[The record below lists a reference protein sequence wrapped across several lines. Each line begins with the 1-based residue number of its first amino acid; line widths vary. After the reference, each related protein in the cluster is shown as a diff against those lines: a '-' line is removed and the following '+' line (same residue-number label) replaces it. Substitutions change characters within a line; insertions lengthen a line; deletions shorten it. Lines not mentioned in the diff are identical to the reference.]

1 MHRVSF
7 ERMKGA
13 VPVVALVGLAAC
25 GGSAASKGVTRP
37 VITTPAKVIV
47 SPASAAMGY
56 GVHFQFHAVVEDSA
70 GALTGDQ
77 TVDWS
82 LTPPST
88 TISIDDSG
96 VVTDACYPGGMA
108 TVVARSVADSS
119 LTGTAQ
125 VIVAPTTAAT
135 VSIATI
141 NDAATGGPADLDSL
155 TDSVR
160 VTTNVSTAQV
170 PCVIVREAD
179 LVIHRPAGDTI
190 VDRMPLDTVATAGQ
204 TVTLTFHSDA
214 KAEGVAQFPN
224 GSYAMHVEVPLPGG
238 RPTMRSST
246 INFTIRNP

>member
-1 MHRVSF
+1 MHHVSF
-7 ERMKGA
+7 DRMKGT
-13 VPVVALVGLAAC
+13 VPVIALVGLAAC
-25 GGSAASKGVTRP
+25 GGSAASKGVTLPRM
-37 VITTPAKVIV
+37 TTPTQVIV
-47 SPASAAMGY
+47 TPASVAMGF
-56 GVHFQFHAVVEDSA
+56 GVHVQFHAVVADSA
-70 GALTGDQ
+70 GALTRDQ
-77 TVDWS
+77 AVEWS

-108 TVVARSVADSS
+108 TVVARSMADSS

-135 VSIATI
+135 VSISAV
-141 NDAATGGPADLDSL
+141 NDAATGGPANLDSL

-160 VTTNVSTAQV
+160 VTTSVSTAQL

-204 TVTLTFHSDA
+204 QVTLTFHSDA
-214 KAEGVAQFPN
+214 KAGGVAHFPN
-224 GSYAMHVEVPLPGG
+224 GAYAMYVEVPPSGG
-238 RPTMRSST
+238 WPTMRSST